1 MKEPLSLRHDFWQV
15 FATYTFLLVIGIG
28 GVWMALHFLSPAD
41 DVAET
46 RRGLALAGLVSMVI
60 GFGVASWVRAWI
72 RDDLERSRNEILET
86 LEAEDSA
93 VPEELGD
100 SVKELRKKVSQL
112 ETDKARLSVL
122 LGAMSEAVVMLDG
135 LERILVAN
143 PMAEKLLGLTT
154 PYSKRRLGEVTQMK
168 RLTDIV
174 SDVLWRQTA
183 TITEVDW
190 PASHNDIRHLWVSV
204 APITSDDKDPAGVV
218 VVMYDVTRLRRLE
231 RVRRDFVANVSHELR
246 TPIATI
252 QSSAETLLMDGM
264 DVGPIGVE
272 FVETIHRQS
281 GRMGQIVEDLL
292 TLSRLEAAGEELAM
306 QNVEILVVAQD
317 VLERFRPV
325 AQKNGVSLEI
335 EVPEDLPPVQAEPR
349 ALQQILANLVENGLK
364 YTPEGGQV
372 IIRATRRDS
381 DVVITVEDNG
391 IGISPEHVHRVFE
404 RFYRVDTGRSREVGG
419 TGLGLAIAK
428 HLVRRLGGDIVLES
442 QPQKG
447 SKFKFWLPAH
457 EP

>member
-28 GVWMALHFLSPAD
+28 GVWMALHFLSPSD
-41 DVAET
+41 DVTET

-72 RDDLERSRNEILET
+72 RDDLERSRNEILQT

-100 SVKELRKKVSQL
+100 SVKELRKKVSRL

-317 VLERFRPV
+317 VLERFCPV

>member
-1 MKEPLSLRHDFWQV
+1 LKEPLSLRHDFWQV
-15 FATYTFLLVIGIG
+15 FATYTFLLIVGIG
-28 GVWMALHFLSPAD
+28 GVWMALHFLSPSD
-41 DVAET
+41 DVAGT

-72 RDDLERSRNEILET
+72 RDDLERSRNEILQT

-143 PMAEKLLGLTT
+143 PMAEKLLGLTS

>member
-15 FATYTFLLVIGIG
+15 FATYTFLLIVGIG
-28 GVWMALHFLSPAD
+28 GVWMALHFLSPSD
-41 DVAET
+41 DVAGT

-72 RDDLERSRNEILET
+72 RDDLERSRNEILQT

-143 PMAEKLLGLTT
+143 PMAEKLLGLTS

>member
-1 MKEPLSLRHDFWQV
+1 
-15 FATYTFLLVIGIG
+15 
-28 GVWMALHFLSPAD
+28 MALHFLSPSD
-41 DVAET
+41 DVAGT

-72 RDDLERSRNEILET
+72 RDDLERSRNEILQT

-143 PMAEKLLGLTT
+143 PMAEKLLGLTS

>member
-1 MKEPLSLRHDFWQV
+1 MKEPLSLRNDFWQV
-15 FATYTFLLVIGIG
+15 FATYTLLLIIGIG
-28 GVWMALHFLSPAD
+28 GVWVALHFLSPAD
-41 DVAET
+41 DVAGT
-46 RRGLALAGLVSMVI
+46 RRGLALAGLVSVAI

-72 RDDLERSRNEILET
+72 REDLERSRNEILRT
-86 LEAEDSA
+86 LEAEDSSI
-93 VPEELGD
+93 PEDLGD

-143 PMAEKLLGLTT
+143 PVAEKLLGLAT

-252 QSSAETLLMDGM
+252 QSSAETLLMEGM

-317 VLERFRPV
+317 VLDRFRPV

-335 EVPEDLPPVQAEPR
+335 DVPEDLPLVQAEPR

-372 IIRATRRDS
+372 TIRATRRDA

>member
-15 FATYTFLLVIGIG
+15 FATYTFLLVVGIG
-28 GVWMALHFLSPAD
+28 GVWMALHFLSPTD
-41 DVAET
+41 DVAGT

-60 GFGVASWVRAWI
+60 GFSVASWVRAWI
-72 RDDLERSRNEILET
+72 RDDLERSRNEILQT

-143 PMAEKLLGLTT
+143 PMAEKLLGLTM
-154 PYSKRRLGEVTQMK
+154 PYSKRRLGEVTHMK

-204 APITSDDKDPAGVV
+204 APIISDDKDPAGVV

-252 QSSAETLLMDGM
+252 QSSAETLLMEGM

-317 VLERFRPV
+317 VLDRFRPV

-335 EVPEDLPPVQAEPR
+335 DVPEDLPLVQAEPR

-364 YTPEGGQV
+364 YTPESGQV
-372 IIRATRRDS
+372 TIRATRRDA

-428 HLVRRLGGDIVLES
+428 HLLSRLGGDIVLES
-442 QPQKG
+442 QPKKG

>member
-15 FATYTFLLVIGIG
+15 FATYTFLLVVGIG
-28 GVWMALHFLSPAD
+28 GVWMALHFLSPTD
-41 DVAET
+41 DVAGT

-60 GFGVASWVRAWI
+60 GFSVASWVRAWI
-72 RDDLERSRNEILET
+72 RDDLERSRNEILQT

-100 SVKELRKKVSQL
+100 SVKELRKKVSQF

-143 PMAEKLLGLTT
+143 PMAEKLLGLTM
-154 PYSKRRLGEVTQMK
+154 PYSKRRLGEVTHMK

-204 APITSDDKDPAGVV
+204 APIISDDKDPAGVV

-252 QSSAETLLMDGM
+252 QSSAETLLMEGM

-317 VLERFRPV
+317 VLDRFRPV

-335 EVPEDLPPVQAEPR
+335 DVPEDLPLVQAEPR

-364 YTPEGGQV
+364 YTPESGQV
-372 IIRATRRDS
+372 TIRATRRDA

-442 QPQKG
+442 QPKKG

>member
-15 FATYTFLLVIGIG
+15 FATYTFLLIVGIG
-28 GVWMALHFLSPAD
+28 GVWMALHLLSPAD
-41 DVAET
+41 DVAGT

-72 RDDLERSRNEILET
+72 RDDLERSRHEILKT
-86 LEAEDSA
+86 LEADDSA
-93 VPEELGD
+93 VPEDLGD

-143 PMAEKLLGLTT
+143 PVAEKLLGLTT

-292 TLSRLEAAGEELAM
+292 TLFRLEAAGEELAM

-325 AQKNGVSLEI
+325 SQKNGVSLEI

-372 IIRATRRDS
+372 IIRATRRAS